1 MPVGHDLP
9 DHYETLGL
17 DRGCSEA
24 DIRQAYRKLSRR
36 HHPDTNGGSPESVTR
51 TQALNAAHAVLRDAA
66 RRRAYD
72 EDLLIAEDT
81 ARAATAASAPAPA
94 APRHAGR
101 RSANITQQVPL
112 KLEEFLRGTRLEI
125 RVNDPA
131 CPEGPESYPVIV
143 PPHTAPKSQIKV
155 ARDGSNG
162 GLIVVKFTLRPHPR
176 FKARGSDLRC
186 DLRITSR
193 RAASGGQE
201 MVTGPDGSQLK
212 VIVPARVARDE
223 IIRLTGHGLPRPRG
237 GRGDLLV
244 KICYRPEVSISRLPT
259 TPVTDADEDEVDV
272 DVEIEPSPLL
282 PLPPGLPPA

>member
-17 DRGCSEA
+17 DRECSEA

-36 HHPDTNGGSPESVTR
+36 HHPDTNGGSSESVTR
-51 TQALNAAHAVLRDAA
+51 TQALNAAHEVLRDAA

-81 ARAATAASAPAPA
+81 ARATASASAPAA
-94 APRHAGR
+94 TRRTGR
-101 RSANITQQVPL
+101 RSTNITQQVAL

-155 ARDGSNG
+155 DRDGING
-162 GLIVVKFTLRPHPR
+162 GLIIVKLTLRPHPR
-176 FKARGSDLRC
+176 FKARGADLRC

-193 RAASGGQE
+193 RATSGGQE
-201 MVTGPDGSQLK
+201 MVTGPDGSPLK

-244 KICYRPEVSISRLPT
+244 KICYRPEVNVSRLPA
-259 TPVTDADEDEVDV
+259 TPVTDADADED
-272 DVEIEPSPLL
+272 DVEIEPFPLL
-282 PLPPGLPPA
+282 PLAPGRPRA

>member
-51 TQALNAAHAVLRDAA
+51 TQALNAAHEVLRDAA

-81 ARAATAASAPAPA
+81 ARAATAAASAPA
-94 APRHAGR
+94 APRPAGR

-131 CPEGPESYPVIV
+131 CPEGPESYPVMV

-162 GLIVVKFTLRPHPR
+162 GLIVVKLTLRPHPR

-193 RAASGGQE
+193 RAANGGQE

-244 KICYRPEVSISRLPT
+244 KICYRPEVSPEVSISRLPA
-259 TPVTDADEDEVDV
+259 TPVTDEDE
-272 DVEIEPSPLL
+272 VEIEPSPLL
-282 PLPPGLPPA
+282 PLTPGRPPA

>member
-17 DRGCSEA
+17 DRECSEA

-36 HHPDTNGGSPESVTR
+36 HHPDTNGGTPESVTR
-51 TQALNAAHAVLRDAA
+51 TQALNAAHEVLRDAA

-81 ARAATAASAPAPA
+81 ARATTAASAPAPA
-94 APRHAGR
+94 ATRRTGR
-101 RSANITQQVPL
+101 RSTNITQQVPL

-155 ARDGSNG
+155 ARDGING
-162 GLIVVKFTLRPHPR
+162 GLIIVKLTLRPHPR
-176 FKARGSDLRC
+176 FKARGADLRC

-193 RAASGGQE
+193 RATSGGQE
-201 MVTGPDGSQLK
+201 MVTGPDGSPLK

-244 KICYRPEVSISRLPT
+244 KICYRPEVNVSRLPA
-259 TPVTDADEDEVDV
+259 TPVTDADEDED
-272 DVEIEPSPLL
+272 DVEIEPFPLL
-282 PLPPGLPPA
+282 PLAPGRPRA

>member
-51 TQALNAAHAVLRDAA
+51 TQALNAAHEVLRDAA

-81 ARAATAASAPAPA
+81 ARAATAANLSPTT
-94 APRHAGR
+94 PRHAGR

-143 PPHTAPKSQIKV
+143 PPHTTPKSQIKV
-155 ARDGSNG
+155 ARDGING
-162 GLIVVKFTLRPHPR
+162 GLIVVKLTLRPHPR

-244 KICYRPEVSISRLPT
+244 KICYRPEVSISRLPA
-259 TPVTDADEDEVDV
+259 TPVTDADAEED
-272 DVEIEPSPLL
+272 DVEIEPFPLL
-282 PLPPGLPPA
+282 PLPPGRPPA